1 MEDVITELPSFTVT
15 LPETNDAAI
24 AEDFL
29 RSLSDHTDVR
39 GVVTLSK
46 NYSRM
51 CYHQNLTDQFRRRAQ
66 LTVGYINGV
75 RNKTQKKGDNKR
87 SLRAT
92 ATAFYNSLNTSA
104 LRMQCQL
111 FQLDFDSYGSIED
124 VVDMLVTKHI
134 EVMVSS

>member
-15 LPETNDAAI
+15 LPETNDTAT

-29 RSLSDHTDVR
+29 RSLSNHTDVR

-46 NYSRM
+46 NYSKMR
-51 CYHQNLTDQFRRRAQ
+51 YHQNLTDQFSQKVQ

-75 RNKTQKKGDNKR
+75 RSKTQKKGDNKR

-111 FQLDFDSYGSIED
+111 LQVDFDSHDSIEG
-124 VVDMLVTKHI
+124 VVDALITKHI
-134 EVMVSS
+134 EMMTA